1 MPRWAGRP
9 VVWGGPARRWIDKTG
24 RLKKLVCRHA
34 SSVCSAPNFSSAP
47 QPFLRE
53 LTQWRTQIYT
63 ILIETD
69 QFSAVQLLSQR
80 CCSPPTAAAIV
91 SMRARSL
98 ALLLAVRAAA
108 EPVERREIRSVDEFR
123 RLVQTSPRVFLVEFF
138 SGMCGYC
145 QEFEPTWLE
154 LARTTTR
161 LEPARVNIDMP
172 GGLAVAELVGVIN
185 EGIPAVVL
193 FNQRRTDAHAT
204 LMAGELEELPKLL
217 RRVYKNTKGQYLS
230 TDAEGFFLRAS

>member
-1 MPRWAGRP
+1 MRVR
-9 VVWGGPARRWIDKTG
+9 I
-24 RLKKLVCRHA
+24 
-34 SSVCSAPNFSSAP
+34 
-47 QPFLRE
+47 
-53 LTQWRTQIYT
+53 LT
-63 ILIETD
+63 
-69 QFSAVQLLSQR
+69 
-80 CCSPPTAAAIV
+80 
-91 SMRARSL
+91 
-98 ALLLAVRAAA
+98 LLLAACAAA

-123 RLVQTSPRVFLVEFF
+123 RLVQTSQRCFLVEFF
-138 SGMCGYC
+138 SGMCGDC

-154 LARTTTR
+154 LAKTTTR

-217 RRVYKNTKGQYLS
+217 RRVYKATKGQYLS
-230 TDAEGFFLRAS
+230 TDAEGFFLRASS

>member
-1 MPRWAGRP
+1 MR
-9 VVWGGPARRWIDKTG
+9 T
-24 RLKKLVCRHA
+24 LV
-34 SSVCSAPNFSSAP
+34 
-47 QPFLRE
+47 
-53 LTQWRTQIYT
+53 
-63 ILIETD
+63 
-69 QFSAVQLLSQR
+69 
-80 CCSPPTAAAIV
+80 AAW
-91 SMRARSL
+91 
-98 ALLLAVRAAA
+98 LAVLAAA

-154 LARTTTR
+154 LAKTTTR

-193 FNQRRTDAHAT
+193 FNQRRTDAHQT

-217 RRVYKNTKGQYLS
+217 RRVYKATKGKYLS
-230 TDAEGFFLRAS
+230 TDSEGFFLRSSS

>member
-1 MPRWAGRP
+1 MADTDLYHTDRNCINSQP
-9 VVWGGPARRWIDKTG
+9 
-24 RLKKLVCRHA
+24 
-34 SSVCSAPNFSSAP
+34 CSC
-47 QPFLRE
+47 
-53 LTQWRTQIYT
+53 
-63 ILIETD
+63 
-69 QFSAVQLLSQR
+69 LSQR

-91 SMRARSL
+91 SMRARTL
-98 ALLLAVRAAA
+98 ALLLASCAAA

-230 TDAEGFFLRAS
+230 TDAVGFFLRAS

>member
-1 MPRWAGRP
+1 MEGQTFT
-9 VVWGGPARRWIDKTG
+9 ARVQKSID
-24 RLKKLVCRHA
+24 
-34 SSVCSAPNFSSAP
+34 F
-47 QPFLRE
+47 
-53 LTQWRTQIYT
+53 
-63 ILIETD
+63 
-69 QFSAVQLLSQR
+69 AVQARLSCVQH
-80 CCSPPTAAAIV
+80 SAAAAPKLLQPAILRRADDHTIR
-91 SMRARSL
+91 MRVRNTL
-98 ALLLAVRAAA
+98 GLLLAARAAA

-193 FNQRRTDAHAT
+193 FNQRRTDSHTT
-204 LMAGELEELPKLL
+204 LMAGELEEVPKLL
-217 RRVYKNTKGQYLS
+217 RRVYKATKGKYLS

>member
-1 MPRWAGRP
+1 MLALGSFHPAELRP
-9 VVWGGPARRWIDKTG
+9 EG
-24 RLKKLVCRHA
+24 
-34 SSVCSAPNFSSAP
+34 APIHHF
-47 QPFLRE
+47 
-53 LTQWRTQIYT
+53 T
-63 ILIETD
+63 
-69 QFSAVQLLSQR
+69 AVQRLSCLR
-80 CCSPPTAAAIV
+80 HSAADALR
-91 SMRARSL
+91 SMRILVAAWL
-98 ALLLAVRAAA
+98 VVLAAA

-123 RLVQTSPRVFLVEFF
+123 RLVQTSQRCFLVEFF

-154 LARTTTR
+154 LAKTTTR

-217 RRVYKNTKGQYLS
+217 RRVYKATKGKYLS
-230 TDAEGFFLRAS
+230 TDSEGFFLRAS

>member
-1 MPRWAGRP
+1 MEARFIPHAWILHQFLP
-9 VVWGGPARRWIDKTG
+9 VKRVELLVTALLQPA
-24 RLKKLVCRHA
+24 
-34 SSVCSAPNFSSAP
+34 SVNA
-47 QPFLRE
+47 
-53 LTQWRTQIYT
+53 
-63 ILIETD
+63 
-69 QFSAVQLLSQR
+69 
-80 CCSPPTAAAIV
+80 

-123 RLVQTSPRVFLVEFF
+123 RLVQTSQRCFLVEFF

-154 LARTTTR
+154 LAKTTTR

-193 FNQRRTDAHAT
+193 FNERRTDAHQT

-217 RRVYKNTKGQYLS
+217 RRVYKATKGKYLS
-230 TDAEGFFLRAS
+230 TDSEGFFLRAS

>member
-1 MPRWAGRP
+1 
-9 VVWGGPARRWIDKTG
+9 
-24 RLKKLVCRHA
+24 
-34 SSVCSAPNFSSAP
+34 
-47 QPFLRE
+47 
-53 LTQWRTQIYT
+53 
-63 ILIETD
+63 
-69 QFSAVQLLSQR
+69 
-80 CCSPPTAAAIV
+80 
-91 SMRARSL
+91 MRVRSTL
-98 ALLLAVRAAA
+98 ALLLAACAAA

-123 RLVQTSPRVFLVEFF
+123 RLVQTSQRCFLVEFF

-193 FNQRRTDAHAT
+193 FNQRRTDAHTT

>member
-1 MPRWAGRP
+1 MLEAQGAWLFSPSR
-9 VVWGGPARRWIDKTG
+9 VTARRCITYS
-24 RLKKLVCRHA
+24 RAALELLTH
-34 SSVCSAPNFSSAP
+34 SAAG
-47 QPFLRE
+47 
-53 LTQWRTQIYT
+53 
-63 ILIETD
+63 
-69 QFSAVQLLSQR
+69 VLLHG
-80 CCSPPTAAAIV
+80 
-91 SMRARSL
+91 SMR
-98 ALLLAVRAAA
+98 LLVAAWLVVLAAA

-123 RLVQTSPRVFLVEFF
+123 RLVQTSQRCFLVEFF

-154 LARTTTR
+154 LAKTTTR

-193 FNQRRTDAHAT
+193 FNERRTDAHQT

-217 RRVYKNTKGQYLS
+217 RRVYKATKGKYLS
-230 TDAEGFFLRAS
+230 TDSEGFFLRAS

>member
-1 MPRWAGRP
+1 MRVYA
-9 VVWGGPARRWIDKTG
+9 A
-24 RLKKLVCRHA
+24 
-34 SSVCSAPNFSSAP
+34 
-47 QPFLRE
+47 
-53 LTQWRTQIYT
+53 LT
-63 ILIETD
+63 
-69 QFSAVQLLSQR
+69 
-80 CCSPPTAAAIV
+80 
-91 SMRARSL
+91 
-98 ALLLAVRAAA
+98 LLLAARAAA

-123 RLVQTSPRVFLVEFF
+123 RLVQTSQRCFLVEFF

-154 LARTTTR
+154 LAKTTTR

-193 FNQRRTDAHAT
+193 FNQRRTDSHQT

-217 RRVYKNTKGQYLS
+217 RRVYKATKGKYLS
-230 TDAEGFFLRAS
+230 TDSEGFFLRASS

>member
-1 MPRWAGRP
+1 M
-9 VVWGGPARRWIDKTG
+9 
-24 RLKKLVCRHA
+24 
-34 SSVCSAPNFSSAP
+34 
-47 QPFLRE
+47 
-53 LTQWRTQIYT
+53 LTT
-63 ILIETD
+63 
-69 QFSAVQLLSQR
+69 ALL
-80 CCSPPTAAAIV
+80 PETAAAPRGQSQLLAAACWDDHKA
-91 SMRARSL
+91 SMRVRTL
-98 ALLLAVRAAA
+98 GLLLAARAAA

-123 RLVQTSPRVFLVEFF
+123 RLVQTSQRCFLVEFF

-154 LARTTTR
+154 LAKTTTR

-230 TDAEGFFLRAS
+230 TDAEGFFLRTSS

>member
-1 MPRWAGRP
+1 MSQALLQLRSWA
-9 VVWGGPARRWIDKTG
+9 ARDI
-24 RLKKLVCRHA
+24 
-34 SSVCSAPNFSSAP
+34 
-47 QPFLRE
+47 
-53 LTQWRTQIYT
+53 
-63 ILIETD
+63 
-69 QFSAVQLLSQR
+69 
-80 CCSPPTAAAIV
+80 TARDDHNV
-91 SMRARSL
+91 SMRVYAAL
-98 ALLLAVRAAA
+98 TLLLAARAAA

-123 RLVQTSPRVFLVEFF
+123 RLVQTSQRCFLVEFF

-193 FNQRRTDAHAT
+193 FNQRRTDAHQT

-217 RRVYKNTKGQYLS
+217 RRVYKATKGQYLS
-230 TDAEGFFLRAS
+230 TDSEGFFLRAS

>member
-1 MPRWAGRP
+1 MEELFIP
-9 VVWGGPARRWIDKTG
+9 
-24 RLKKLVCRHA
+24 HA
-34 SSVCSAPNFSSAP
+34 CDTPS
-47 QPFLRE
+47 
-53 LTQWRTQIYT
+53 
-63 ILIETD
+63 IL
-69 QFSAVQLLSQR
+69 AVQRLSCSQTQDCCRLLHG
-80 CCSPPTAAAIV
+80 
-91 SMRARSL
+91 SMRARTL
-98 ALLLAVRAAA
+98 ALLLASCAAA

-193 FNQRRTDAHAT
+193 FNQKRTDANAT

-217 RRVYKNTKGQYLS
+217 RRVYKLS
-230 TDAEGFFLRAS
+230 LIHI